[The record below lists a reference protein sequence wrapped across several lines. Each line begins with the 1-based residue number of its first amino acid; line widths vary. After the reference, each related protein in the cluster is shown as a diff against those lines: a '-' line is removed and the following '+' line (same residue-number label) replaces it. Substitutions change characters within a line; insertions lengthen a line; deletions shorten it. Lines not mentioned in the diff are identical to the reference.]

1 MVRSVVRWQFCIML
15 VLAAIGCYSPPHE
28 VKVCRQYANQ
38 LEQLLAP
45 AKFEDLAPG
54 TKIELSQRLTNTDPL
69 YQQLMN
75 AGIINGSSAI
85 YFGGSNCVSL
95 RTRKKDNTMGFKDYV
110 LFFNLNE
117 GQFMCNINDLYT
129 LNQDEQVNHLRIFSY
144 PVSAYMVLSI
154 VDNQ

>member
-1 MVRSVVRWQFCIML
+1 MVRSKVQLRPCLLL
-15 VLAAIGCYSPPHE
+15 VLFAIGCYSPPRE
-28 VKVCRQYANQ
+28 VSAYKKYADQ

-45 AKFEDLAPG
+45 AKFEHVAPG
-54 TKIELSQRLTNTDPL
+54 TRIELGQRLSKTDPL
-69 YQQLMN
+69 YQQLLG
-75 AGIINGSSAI
+75 AGIINESSAI

-95 RTRKKDNTMGFKDYV
+95 LTRKKSNTMGFKDYV

-129 LNQDEQVNHLRIFSY
+129 LNQDEHVNHLRILSY

-154 VDNQ
+154 VDNR

>member
-1 MVRSVVRWQFCIML
+1 MVRSIVRWKPCL
-15 VLAAIGCYSPPHE
+15 LLALFAIGCYSPPRE
-28 VKVCRQYANQ
+28 VKICRQYASQ

-45 AKFEDLAPG
+45 AKFEHVAPG
-54 TKIELSQRLTNTDPL
+54 TKIELGQRLSKTDPL
-69 YQQLMN
+69 YQQLLS
-75 AGIINGSSAI
+75 AGFINGSSAI
-85 YFGGSNCVSL
+85 YFGSSNCVSL

-129 LNQDEQVNHLRIFSY
+129 LNQDEHVNHLRIFSY